1 LFNFLPLII
10 DKLVKIFFSVASKIY
25 EVFKLIGFELIL
37 FFAFFIVLN
46 NYIGRVEQTIK
57 ADGEGYYDYLPA
69 YFIHN
74 DLERLNWEVKP
85 DSVQFRRVNSK
96 GCYIKYGETKVNKYT
111 VGTAFLQSPFFMINL
126 WMEGVHNVPEDGYQE
141 SYHLSVF
148 AASIFY
154 LFCTV
159 FLLRLILISYGIEKW
174 IIKFLQLLLL
184 FSTGVLHYSNFDASY
199 SHIYSLFVI
208 SLFIWTSRLF
218 FTKQKMRYFVIAFG
232 LIGLVFIL
240 RQVNIL
246 IIFFLPFLAGTW
258 KVFIQG
264 VLLVVM
270 EYKKLILGFLVMSFF
285 LFIQLYTWYI
295 QTGDWVVYSYQ
306 GEGFNWSNP
315 EVLNVLF
322 SFQKGLFIYTPI
334 LFVSL
339 LGLIRLLCQKR
350 FYLAVSWFLFFAL
363 LTYVLSSWW
372 CWFYGASFGMRPFI
386 DFYMVFFI
394 LFAMLLSKSK
404 WYFQVPIVVIGL
416 LTIPVNII
424 QTYQYKQYILHWGH
438 MDELKYWRVFL
449 KTDKRFEG
457 LNWKKEY
464 NFDWCF
470 EEEKISFGDLSL
482 EGNKE
487 VKLIEIN
494 ASEVNNFNKVFLI
507 KVQFTS
513 DFSEEIDANVIF
525 GINDTVQQNV
535 EYWHSISFISFTEG
549 YLNEMQRGEF
559 NYEFDPIKMSEGLV
573 ISLEASTKTNAIL
586 MENITF
592 TFYSKL

>member
-1 LFNFLPLII
+1 
-10 DKLVKIFFSVASKIY
+10 
-25 EVFKLIGFELIL
+25 
-37 FFAFFIVLN
+37 
-46 NYIGRVEQTIK
+46 
-57 ADGEGYYDYLPA
+57 
-69 YFIHN
+69 
-74 DLERLNWEVKP
+74 LNWKVKP
-85 DSVQFRRVNSK
+85 DSIQFGRVNSK
-96 GCYIKYGETKVNKYT
+96 GCYIKYGKTKVNKYT
-111 VGTAFLQSPFFMINL
+111 VGTALLQSPFFMINL

-159 FLLRLILISYGIEKW
+159 FLLRLILISYGIENW
-174 IIKFLQLLLL
+174 IIKFLQILLL

-199 SHIYSLFVI
+199 SHIYSLFVV

-270 EYKKLILGFLVMSFF
+270 EYKKLILGFLVLSFF

-295 QTGDWVVYSYQ
+295 QTGDWIIYSYQ

-322 SFQKGLFIYTPI
+322 SYQKGLFVYTPI

-339 LGLIRLLCQKR
+339 LGLIRLLYQKR

-394 LFAMLLSKSK
+394 LFALLLAKFK
-404 WYFQVPIVVIGL
+404 WYFQVPIVLISLFAV
-416 LTIPVNII
+416 PVNII
-424 QTYQYKQYILHWGH
+424 QTYQYKEYILHWGE
-438 MDELKYWRVFL
+438 MNETKYWRVFL
-449 KTDKRFEG
+449 NTDDYIRG
-457 LNWKKEY
+457 WNWKRGY
-464 NFDWCF
+464 NFDWCVK
-470 EEEKISFGDLSL
+470 EDVIDVGELLMDEHSVGKLL
-482 EGNKE
+482 EID
-487 VKLIEIN
+487 V
-494 ASEVNNFNKVFLI
+494 AEVNNFDKVFLI
-507 KVQFTS
+507 QVQFNNNFLEES
-513 DFSEEIDANVIF
+513 DAEIIL
-525 GINDTVQQNV
+525 GINDTIDKTNK
-535 EYWHSISFISFTEG
+535 YWHSIPFIHYAEE
-549 YLNEMQRGEF
+549 YLDQAQRGLY
-559 NYEFDPIKMSEGLV
+559 NYEFKPMDNDSGIV
-573 ISLEASTKTNAIL
+573 ISLEMITQKNSIKL
-586 MENITF
+586 EDVTF